1 MPARP
6 SGIKLRVPD
15 EVAELV
21 RRSHPKLK
29 ANVEAA
35 LKDILKDPAC
45 GKALK
50 DELEG
55 LRSYRVKRFRII
67 YRIGGRRVEI
77 VAIGPRRFIYE
88 ETFRIISREEKPCK
102 GELDATI

>member
-6 SGIKLRVPD
+6 SEKKLRVPD

-21 RRSHPKLK
+21 RRSHPQLK
-29 ANVEAA
+29 ATVKAA
-35 LKDILKDPAC
+35 LKDILEDPAC

-77 VAIGPRRFIYE
+77 VAIGPRRSIYE
-88 ETFRIISREEKPCK
+88 ETFRIISREEKP
-102 GELDATI
+102 

>member
-1 MPARP
+1 MSPG
-6 SGIKLRVPD
+6 SGKRKLRAPL

-21 RRSHPKLK
+21 RRMHPQLK
-29 ANVEAA
+29 FKVKEA
-35 LKDILKDPAC
+35 LKDIVKNTNS

-67 YRIGGRRVEI
+67 YRVGSSYIEI
-77 VAIGPRRFIYE
+77 IAIGPRRLIYE
-88 ETFRIISREEKPCK
+88 ETFRIISREEKQGK
-102 GELDATI
+102 